1 MDQLRPLT
9 QSECPR
15 GLNNPLPP
23 YAAWGDEFLM
33 MVAGGVCVRCRYL
46 PEDDAE
52 PRAGE
57 ETAVEAQGSSV
68 EVPGQLDA
76 MCPWRPQMLQ
86 VIRCF
91 SRGGARSLR

>member
-9 QSECPR
+9 WLECPR
-15 GLNNPLPP
+15 GLKPLPL
-23 YAAWGDEFLM
+23 YVAWRDEFRM
-33 MVAGGVCVRCRYL
+33 MVAGAVCVRCRYL

-52 PRAGE
+52 PRAGK
-57 ETAVEAQGSSV
+57 ETAVEARGSGV

-86 VIRCF
+86 VIWCS